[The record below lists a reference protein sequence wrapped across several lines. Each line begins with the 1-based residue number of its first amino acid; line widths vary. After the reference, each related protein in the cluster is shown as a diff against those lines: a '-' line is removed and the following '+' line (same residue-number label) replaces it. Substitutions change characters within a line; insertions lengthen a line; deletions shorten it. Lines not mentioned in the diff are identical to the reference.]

1 MEHRVVISIE
11 GKQSFPGSEPEVVQT
26 ETQGT
31 LEDRGEAGLLLTYRE
46 EPGSGLEGTRT
57 TLLVEPRRVTL
68 ERTGTLTSQ
77 MVFEEGQEHR
87 SAYATPYGA
96 LALTV
101 RTHKLHTHLDARGGE
116 VTIYYDLELDRAGA
130 GRNMLRLQVRPAM

>member
-11 GKQSFPGSEPEVVQT
+11 GKQSFPGSEPEVVRT
-26 ETQGT
+26 ESQGT
-31 LEDRGEAGLLLTYRE
+31 LEDRGEAGLLLTYQE

-57 TLLVEPRRVTL
+57 TLLVEPGRVTL
-68 ERTGTLTSQ
+68 ERTGALISQ
-77 MVFEEGQEHR
+77 MVFEEGREHR
-87 SAYATPYGA
+87 STYATPYGT

-101 RTHKLHTHLDARGGE
+101 RTHRLHAHLDVQGGE

-130 GRNMLRLQVRPAM
+130 GHNMLRLQVRPVS